1 MLATVAIARSG
12 AFMLAAT
19 SGLMFFAPVSPAA
32 AEEQTLHCK
41 LVTHRLDTPAALPEI
56 GGHSVDAGQ
65 YMGVAT
71 CDDGRIAYKR
81 FVVISDGA
89 GQNGSF
95 KGYSTYTFEN
105 DDALTLSY
113 TGTWDAS
120 SERGDY
126 TLVSGTGKFA
136 GATGTG
142 SFKALDE
149 PWEEA
154 NLYDISLELTLAT
167 Q

>member
-1 MLATVAIARSG
+1 MLVTVATARG
-12 AFMLAAT
+12 AAFVLAAT
-19 SGLMFFAPVSPAA
+19 SSLMFLAPTAPAA

-41 LVTHRLDTPAALPEI
+41 LVTHRLDAPAALPEI
-56 GGHSVDAGQ
+56 AGHSVDAGQ

-81 FVVISDGA
+81 FVVTSDGA
-89 GQNGSF
+89 GQSGSF

-105 DDALTLSY
+105 NDALTLSF

-120 SERGDY
+120 GERGDY

-154 NLYDISLELTLAT
+154 NLYDISFKLTLAT